1 METLVV
7 GRITAVFGVRVWVK
21 VHSYTQQLEAV
32 FDYQPWW
39 VDMPEGRQKIQ
50 VDDWKRHGDG
60 LVAHLKGV
68 DDRDIA
74 RTWCQQDIHV
84 DKALLPDLSNQEFY
98 WHQLEGLAVTSHF
111 EGQEIRLGVV
121 KSLLETGANDVL
133 VVEGDAQS
141 VDRQERLIPYA
152 EQFVTSIDVENGT
165 IDVIWDPDF

>member
-7 GRITAVFGVRVWVK
+7 GRITAVFGVRGWVK

-133 VVEGDAQS
+133 VVEGDAHS

>member
-7 GRITAVFGVRVWVK
+7 GRITAVFGIRGWVK
-21 VHSYTQQLEAV
+21 VYSYTEQLEAV

-39 VDMPEGRQKIQ
+39 VETQEGREQIL

-111 EGQEIRLGVV
+111 EEQEIRLGVV

-152 EQFVTSIDVENGT
+152 EQFFTSIDVENGT